1 MNRKPPPQRN
11 SGNRR
16 SKYYH
21 ISPSRVPPI
30 LFPLSEDPNS
40 YRGMQTVAAHVHHVI
55 DRNAGEQ
62 PMPFDHH
69 RPSLVASVSQTRSV
83 SGAITSGGAA
93 VNIRLT
99 DWTEHRSRPNQPR
112 RTTLH
117 REPSPPAPGDGFF
130 AVRDMR

>member
-1 MNRKPPPQRN
+1 
-11 SGNRR
+11 
-16 SKYYH
+16 
-21 ISPSRVPPI
+21 
-30 LFPLSEDPNS
+30 
-40 YRGMQTVAAHVHHVI
+40 MQTVAAHVHHVI

-83 SGAITSGGAA
+83 SGAITSGGITRIGAA

-112 RTTLH
+112 RTLH
-117 REPSPPAPGDGFF
+117 YIESRHRSP
-130 AVRDMR
+130 

>member
-21 ISPSRVPPI
+21 ISPSRVLPI

-69 RPSLVASVSQTRSV
+69 RPSLVASVSQPVRVPSFRV
-83 SGAITSGGAA
+83 ALPLTSA
-93 VNIRLT
+93 
-99 DWTEHRSRPNQPR
+99 
-112 RTTLH
+112 
-117 REPSPPAPGDGFF
+117 
-130 AVRDMR
+130 

>member
-21 ISPSRVPPI
+21 ISPSRVLPI

-69 RPSLVASVSQTRSV
+69 RPSLVASVLQTR

-99 DWTEHRSRPNQPR
+99 DWDDHRSRPRQQRDIAMRAVTVPPR
-112 RTTLH
+112 PR
-117 REPSPPAPGDGFF
+117 
-130 AVRDMR
+130 

>member
-1 MNRKPPPQRN
+1 
-11 SGNRR
+11 
-16 SKYYH
+16 
-21 ISPSRVPPI
+21 
-30 LFPLSEDPNS
+30 
-40 YRGMQTVAAHVHHVI
+40 MQTVAAHVHHVI

-130 AVRDMR
+130 AVRDMRWSARSTLSYAFALALIRDRSLTGTSMW